1 MLRQNLFSVI
11 VGLLPI
17 SYILGT
23 FIVNINVLLIIISG
37 SILYLKGK
45 RFKISDVDKLLVLF
59 FFYILITGLWNT
71 VEINFLN
78 QSLDENYYIL
88 GKSLLFLRYFFL
100 YLSIRL
106 LIENNF
112 LNFKVVFSFFAL
124 TVLYVCVDVII
135 QFFSGKNLFGY
146 TSPFEYKNSGPFID
160 EAIAGG
166 FIQRFSL
173 YLFFTLIAF
182 SPIKKLNLKIYTL
195 SLLFILVITSII
207 FSGNRM
213 PLILFIISIILI
225 MLTNKT
231 IKRFL
236 LQIFILIFV
245 ISFVTINS
253 NDKLNRYYKT
263 FYYQTEN
270 IVSHYLYEITGIGS
284 KAPFNRTPN
293 YIYEFDSGISTYKL
307 NKYLGG
313 GVKSFRFNCPK
324 RKITN
329 RERTT
334 CNMHPH
340 NYYLEILTD
349 LGLFGFLIFSI
360 MTFLVIF
367 KSYRNLF
374 NFKNKYIFS
383 PFFYVFLMEVFPIK
397 SSGSFFTTNNAV
409 IIFLSFAVVASFC
422 SKDGVTGG
430 PTGNRTPIR

>member
-1 MLRQNLFSVI
+1 MLRQNLFSAI

-23 FIVNINVLLIIISG
+23 FIVNINILLIIISG
-37 SILYLKGK
+37 SILYFKGK
-45 RFKISDVDKLLVLF
+45 RFKISDVDKLVVLF

-78 QSLDENYYIL
+78 QSLNENYYIL

-112 LNFKVVFSFFAL
+112 LNFKVIFSFFSL
-124 TVLYVCVDVII
+124 TVLYVCIDVII

-146 TSPFEYKNSGPFID
+146 TSPFEYKNTGPFID

-173 YLFFTLIAF
+173 YLFFALIAF
-182 SPIKKLNLKIYTL
+182 TSIKKINLKIYTL
-195 SLLFILVITSII
+195 SLLFILIITSII

-245 ISFVTINS
+245 VSFITINS

-270 IVSHYLYEITGIGS
+270 IVSHYVYKITGIGS
-284 KAPFNRTPN
+284 KTPFNRTPN
-293 YIYEFDSGISTYKL
+293 YIYEFDSGISTFKL

-360 MTFLVIF
+360 MIILVIF
-367 KSYRNLF
+367 KSYRNLLD
-374 NFKNKYIFS
+374 FKNKYIFS
-383 PFFYVFLMEVFPIK
+383 PFFLC
-397 SSGSFFTTNNAV
+397 FFDGGFSYKIFWEFFYYKQRGNN
-409 IIFLSFAVVASFC
+409 FFKFC
-422 SKDGVTGG
+422 SCCKFLLKGRSYWRSHGESNPD
-430 PTGNRTPIR
+430 

>member
-1 MLRQNLFSVI
+1 MGF
-11 VGLLPI
+11 LPI

-23 FIVNINVLLIIISG
+23 FIVNINILLIIISG

-45 RFKISDVDKLLVLF
+45 RFKISDVDKLVVLF
-59 FFYILITGLWNT
+59 FFYVLITGLWNT
-71 VEINFLN
+71 IEINFLN
-78 QSLDENYYIL
+78 QPLNENYFIL
-88 GKSLLFLRYFFL
+88 AKSLLFLKYFFL

-106 LIENNF
+106 LVENNL
-112 LNFKVVFSFFAL
+112 LNFKIIFSFFSL
-124 TVLYVCVDVII
+124 TVLYVCIDVIV

-146 TSPFEYKNSGPFID
+146 PSPFEHKNTGPFID

-173 YLFFTLIAF
+173 YLFFALIAF
-182 SPIKKLNLKIYTL
+182 SSIKKLNLKIYTL
-195 SLLFILVITSII
+195 SLLFILVISSII
-207 FSGNRM
+207 LSGNRM
-213 PLILFIISIILI
+213 PLILFIVSIIVI

-236 LQIFILIFV
+236 LQILILIFV
-245 ISFVTINS
+245 VTFVTISS
-253 NDKLNRYYKT
+253 NDTLSRYYKT

-270 IVSHYLYEITGIGS
+270 IVSHYVYKITGIGS
-284 KAPFNRTPN
+284 KTPFNRTTN
-293 YIYEFDSGISTYKL
+293 YIYEFDSGISTFKL

-329 RERTT
+329 RERTS

-349 LGLFGFLIFSI
+349 LGLFGFFIFSI
-360 MTFLVIF
+360 MTILVIF

-374 NFKNKYIFS
+374 DYRNKYIFS

-422 SKDGVTGG
+422 SKDGVIGG

>member
-1 MLRQNLFSVI
+1 MLRQNLFSLI
-11 VGLLPI
+11 VGFLPI

-23 FIVNINVLLIIISG
+23 FIVNINILLIIISG
-37 SILYLKGK
+37 IILYLKGN
-45 RFKISDVDKLLVLF
+45 RFKISDIDKLVVLF

-71 VEINFLN
+71 IEINFLN
-78 QSLDENYYIL
+78 QPLNENYFIL
-88 GKSLLFLRYFFL
+88 AKSLLFLKYFFL

-106 LIENNF
+106 LVENNL
-112 LNFKVVFSFFAL
+112 LNFKIIFSFFSL
-124 TVLYVCVDVII
+124 SVLYVCIDVII

-146 TSPFEYKNSGPFID
+146 PSPFEHKNTGPFID

-173 YLFFTLIAF
+173 FLFFALIAF
-182 SPIKKLNLKIYTL
+182 SSIKKLNLKIYTL

-245 ISFVTINS
+245 VSFVTINS
-253 NDKLNRYYKT
+253 HDKLNRYYKT
-263 FYYQTEN
+263 FYYQTKN
-270 IVSHYLYEITGIGS
+270 IVSHYVYKVTGIGS
-284 KAPFNRTPN
+284 KTPFSRTPN
-293 YIYEFDSGISTYKL
+293 YIYEFDSGISTFKL
-307 NKYLGG
+307 NKYIGG
-313 GVKSFRFNCPK
+313 GIKSFRFNCPK

-349 LGLFGFLIFSI
+349 LGLFGFFIFSI
-360 MTFLVIF
+360 MTILVIF

-374 NFKNKYIFS
+374 KFKNKYIFS

-409 IIFLSFAVVASFC
+409 IIFLSFAVIASFC
-422 SKDGVTGG
+422 SKNGVVGG